1 MLTGEQRRKL
11 EESVAVEDLEATV
24 DVDGL
29 VPEEDTGQDAPGLSH
44 DPALEVVRTRQTVT
58 DRYLA
63 ARSNGAIFEPS
74 NIGWHELAV
83 SIAETDPVV
92 SRLEALTESSAQ
104 G

>member
-1 MLTGEQRRKL
+1 MLTGEQRGKL
-11 EESVAVEDLEATV
+11 NESIAVEYLEATV

-44 DPALEVVRTRQTVT
+44 DATLEAVRPGQTIAN
-58 DRYLA
+58 RYVA
-63 ARSNGAIFEPS
+63 SRSKGAIFQPAD
-74 NIGWHELAV
+74 IGRHELAV